1 MIIERRELEKV
12 LANVVAAG
20 PFILTAGAIA
30 DDASQDVAGQT
41 RQALADIDRYLAM
54 FGSDKS
60 KVVWAEIWLPDIR
73 LRDAMNVAWLEWVDP
88 NNLPARACVEARLA
102 NPLWLVELKIVAT
115 R

>member
-1 MIIERRELEKV
+1 
-12 LANVVAAG
+12 
-20 PFILTAGAIA
+20 
-30 DDASQDVAGQT
+30 
-41 RQALADIDRYLAM
+41 M

-88 NNLPARACVEARLA
+88 KNLPARACVEARLA
-102 NPLWLVELKIVAT
+102 DPRWLVEIKIVAT